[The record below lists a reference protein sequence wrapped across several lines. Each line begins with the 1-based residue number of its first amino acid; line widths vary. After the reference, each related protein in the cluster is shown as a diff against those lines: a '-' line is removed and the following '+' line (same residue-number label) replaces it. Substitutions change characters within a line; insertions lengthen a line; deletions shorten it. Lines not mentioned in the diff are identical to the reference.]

1 MRLFTLDARLGA
13 IAARI
18 PLGARLWDVGSDHA
32 RLPVWL
38 AANGRIAHAVASDIG
53 ELPLRSATRNIE
65 RFGVGG
71 IVETELCDGLP
82 ISARDRADVFVIA
95 GMGGGTIADI
105 LARAP
110 WTQESGTNLLLQP
123 MSSPED
129 LRAFLFE
136 SRYTITNETL
146 LYADGRRYVL
156 VEAVGGGAPQVF
168 DRADLAAGTFI
179 RDREHIE
186 SATKRLRNEL
196 GGADER
202 ATVELNDSI
211 RKLEGILDDKSC

>member
-13 IAARI
+13 IAQRI

-53 ELPLRSATRNIE
+53 ELPLRSARRNIE
-65 RFGVGG
+65 RFSVGG

-82 ISARDRADVFVIA
+82 LSARERADVFVIA

-110 WTQESGTNLLLQP
+110 WTQDGASFLLQP

-129 LRAFLFE
+129 LRAFLFAN
-136 SRYTITNETL
+136 RYTITNETL
-146 LYADGRRYVL
+146 LRDGGRRYLLIEVT
-156 VEAVGGGAPQVF
+156 GGGAPQEF
-168 DRADLAAGTFI
+168 DRADLAAGRFI
-179 RDREHIE
+179 HDREHIE
-186 SATKRLRNEL
+186 STIKRLSNEL

-202 ATVELNDSI
+202 ATTELNDAI
-211 RKLEGILDDKSC
+211 RKLEGVLDDKSC